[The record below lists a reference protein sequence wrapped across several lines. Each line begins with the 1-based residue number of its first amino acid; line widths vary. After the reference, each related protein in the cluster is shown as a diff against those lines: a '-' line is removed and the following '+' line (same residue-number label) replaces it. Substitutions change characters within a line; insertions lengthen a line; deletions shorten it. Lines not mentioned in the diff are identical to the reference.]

1 MKDVPLLYSSKI
13 REDFQ
18 QVELS
23 REDISYGKKTM
34 SKARGGQG
42 KPGSVWMVVRGTY
55 RQPATC

>member
-1 MKDVPLLYSSKI
+1 VPLLYSSKI
-13 REDFQ
+13 RKDFQ

-42 KPGSVWMVVRGTY
+42 KLGSVWMVVRGTY
-55 RQPATC
+55 KQPATC